1 MAGDL
6 CVRFHQ
12 AVELIGRRWS
22 GAVIQLLMQRRL
34 RYAELRAAIPDI
46 SDRML
51 SERLRELEA
60 AGIVVRTVLPD
71 PPVRVEYDLTEKG
84 RALKPALNAIG
95 EWAERWVAVSP
106 PAAPAGADSS
116 KTATTAAAT
125 RATPTRPTAAATAT
139 TTAARAGA
147 TPAASRTTPAAARTS
162 ASTSTAALSSSD
174 RLRKRRAATTPSR

>member
-22 GAVIQLLMQRRL
+22 GAVIQLLMQHRL

-95 EWAERWVAVSP
+95 EWAERYVSAGAP
-106 PAAPAGADSS
+106 GTPPAGAD
-116 KTATTAAAT
+116 AGRTTT
-125 RATPTRPTAAATAT
+125 RGTSTRSAAT
-139 TTAARAGA
+139 TTAARAGVLPA
-147 TPAASRTTPAAARTS
+147 TSRPPTAARAATV
-162 ASTSTAALSSSD
+162 STAATIATND
-174 RLRKRRAATTPSR
+174 RLRKRRSVTSSR

>member
-22 GAVIQLLMQRRL
+22 GAVIQLLMQQRL

-84 RALKPALNAIG
+84 RALQPAMNAIG
-95 EWAERWVAVSP
+95 AWAERWISAG
-106 PAAPAGADSS
+106 PATATPASADSPKS
-116 KTATTAAAT
+116 TTTRAATTRPAATTA
-125 RATPTRPTAAATAT
+125 
-139 TTAARAGA
+139 TAARAGA
-147 TPAASRTTPAAARTS
+147 GAMPATSRRRSATPAPLTTRSRRT
-162 ASTSTAALSSSD
+162 
-174 RLRKRRAATTPSR
+174 

>member
-84 RALKPALNAIG
+84 RALKPSLNAIG
-95 EWAERWVAVSP
+95 EWAERWVS
-106 PAAPAGADSS
+106 AG
-116 KTATTAAAT
+116 
-125 RATPTRPTAAATAT
+125 P
-139 TTAARAGA
+139 GA
-147 TPAASRTTPAAARTS
+147 TPAASRPSAATRPSGNA
-162 ASTSTAALSSSD
+162 ASLASND
-174 RLRKRRAATTPSR
+174 RLRKRRAASPSR